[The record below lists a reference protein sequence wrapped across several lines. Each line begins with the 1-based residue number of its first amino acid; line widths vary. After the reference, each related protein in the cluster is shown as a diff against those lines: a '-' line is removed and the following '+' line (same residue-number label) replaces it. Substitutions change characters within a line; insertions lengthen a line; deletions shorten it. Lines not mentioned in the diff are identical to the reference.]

1 VLLTNVACCSAL
13 RDEGLCVF
21 GPNPRA
27 DTKAQARAVGS
38 AGRNSF
44 GHMVHAEDSQ
54 ETKLCTATSAVGGA
68 MPSDMAWGQAEE
80 NDTDGL
86 VQVCASLF
94 LTH

>member
-1 VLLTNVACCSAL
+1 
-13 RDEGLCVF
+13 
-21 GPNPRA
+21 
-27 DTKAQARAVGS
+27 
-38 AGRNSF
+38 
-44 GHMVHAEDSQ
+44 
-54 ETKLCTATSAVGGA
+54 VGGA